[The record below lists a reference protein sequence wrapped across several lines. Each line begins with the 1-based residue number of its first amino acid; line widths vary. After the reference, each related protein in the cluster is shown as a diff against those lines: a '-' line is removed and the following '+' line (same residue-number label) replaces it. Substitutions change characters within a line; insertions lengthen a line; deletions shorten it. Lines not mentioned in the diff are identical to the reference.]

1 MTSDPFGNPKR
12 DFKPADSAR
21 NTFYWPDNLKGD
33 NLVWRL
39 PRNIHF
45 NDNVV
50 IREDENVVFFRDG
63 KALTVFDRPGRYAL
77 TTQNIPILA
86 SLLKVTAG
94 IEQIGE
100 AYWIQKREFRGRFKA
115 ENTLTFRDIDFGL
128 VRIIASGQFAYQVTD
143 PILFITQFIGTKGLQ
158 HSDQII
164 DWLKDQILMILNSSL
179 GKLKSEKNMGILDM
193 PTYLTEIEQICLS
206 RLKNETSPYGLK
218 VTKFSGLMLQLP
230 DSVQEAIDKRSA
242 MAALGV
248 NFLQYQTA
256 NAIGGIGEGAAKG
269 GDAAGFAGIGAGLG
283 AGFGISQ
290 VVAQNMYAQ
299 QNQSIQP
306 IGGVNVAPIGQQQTQ
321 TCPKCGYASNLKNK
335 FCPECGTEMQGQGNE
350 GTKCR
355 ACGKPIPPK
364 SKFCLECG
372 EKQIQQCT
380 KCQQEIP
387 YGIKY
392 CPNCGNKM
400 DE

>member
-1 MTSDPFGNPKR
+1 MTLDRFGSPKR
-12 DFKPADSAR
+12 DFKPGGSAR
-21 NTFYWPDNLKGD
+21 NTFYWPDNLKRE

-39 PRNIHF
+39 PRNIRW
-45 NDNVV
+45 NDNIVV
-50 IREDENVVFFRDG
+50 REDENVVLFRDG
-63 KALTVFDRPGRYAL
+63 KALKVFDRPGRYAL
-77 TTQNIPILA
+77 TTQNVPVLA
-86 SLLKVTAG
+86 SIEKITAG
-94 IEQIGE
+94 IEQVGE

-128 VRIIASGQFAYQVTD
+128 VRIIASGQFAYQITD
-143 PILFITQFIGTKGLQ
+143 PILFMTQFIGTKGLQ

-164 DWLKDQILMILNSSL
+164 DWLKDQVLMILNSSL

-206 RLKNETSPYGLK
+206 RLKDETGLYGLK
-218 VTKFSGLMLQLP
+218 ITKFSGLVLQLP

-269 GDAAGFAGIGAGLG
+269 GDAAGFASMGVGLGAGLG
-283 AGFGISQ
+283 ISQ
-290 VVAQNMYAQ
+290 AMAQSMYAQ
-299 QNQSIQP
+299 QHPNIQP
-306 IGGVNVAPIGQQQTQ
+306 IGGASEAPIGEQQTQ
-321 TCPKCGYASNLKNK
+321 TCPKCGCASSPKNK
-335 FCPECGTEMQGQGNE
+335 FCPECGAEIQESGSQSIT
-350 GTKCR
+350 CR
-355 ACGKPIPPK
+355 ACGKPIPPG

-372 EKQIQQCT
+372 EKQIQQCV
-380 KCQQEIP
+380 KCQKEVS
-387 YGIKY
+387 YGTKY
-392 CPNCGNKM
+392 CPDCGNRM